1 MMNLLNDL
9 WALFFPRCCL
19 VCGKRLVKEEKFLC
33 FHCLSALPRTRM
45 HLLPNNEVEKGL
57 WGKLPIERA
66 SSYLFYAKGGDV
78 RKLLFEM
85 KYYGNAE
92 LGRFLGRCMA
102 ADLLSSGFFQGV
114 DGLLPVP
121 LHPDKRKKRG
131 YNQSEMLAEG
141 ISAITGIPICRDWLV
156 RIRYSDTQTRKGN
169 YERWMNVKDVFECKA
184 GDVCD
189 GKHILLIDD
198 VLTTGATIVACADAL
213 SRLPHLRLSVLTLAL
228 AGES

>member
-1 MMNLLNDL
+1 MSIWIDL
-9 WALFFPRCCL
+9 WELFFPRYCV
-19 VCGKRLVKEEKFLC
+19 VCGRRLLKAEEHLC
-33 FHCLSALPRTRM
+33 VRCMTRLPRTRL
-45 HLLPNNEVEKGL
+45 HLQADNKMEKDL
-57 WGKLPIERA
+57 WGKMSLGRA
-66 SSYLFYAKGGDV
+66 SAFLHYTQGDDS
-78 RKLLFEM
+78 RKILYEL
-85 KYYGNAE
+85 KYYGNSR
-92 LGRFLGRCMA
+92 LGIFLGRLMA
-102 ADLLSSGFFQGV
+102 NELRASGFFQGIDCIV
-114 DGLLPVP
+114 PVP
-121 LHPDKRKKRG
+121 LHEKKERQRG